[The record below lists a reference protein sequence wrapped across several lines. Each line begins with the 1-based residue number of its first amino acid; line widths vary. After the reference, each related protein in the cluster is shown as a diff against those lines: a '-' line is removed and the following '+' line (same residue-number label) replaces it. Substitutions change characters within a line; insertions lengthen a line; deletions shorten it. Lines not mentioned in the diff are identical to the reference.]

1 MGMPM
6 VFQGQAAQDAGAR
19 IQFHV
24 RGPEPGSYWIRI
36 AGGRCESFEGL
47 TESPDL
53 IIIRTTDDVWVRI
66 AHRELNPG
74 KALADGLYQIEGD
87 ALLFVKIG
95 EWFGNG
101 R

>member
-6 VFQGQAAQDAGAR
+6 VFRPQVAPAAQAR

-24 RGPEPGSYWIRI
+24 QGSDPGSYWLRI
-36 AGGRCESFEGL
+36 AGGKCESFEGL

-53 IIIRTTDDVWVRI
+53 TIRTPEDVWVRI
-66 AHRELNPG
+66 AHRELDPE
-74 KALADGLYQIEGD
+74 KALTDGLYQIEGD
-87 ALLFVKIG
+87 ALLFVKFG
-95 EWFGNG
+95 EWFGGG